1 MKLGSANANISI
13 CPNNINAADIGLRQK
28 KNNKDFIPEV
38 ISNSL
43 ESLAAF
49 NMPLVQKK
57 GSIDNFEKFAR
68 SDLRTPSEVEALLK
82 KYPNTS
88 RNMGSVP
95 FLWFENVSKQDIPE
109 YTNRIFDIMSD
120 FAQSV
125 SCLRGDHPNNF
136 LSQMDTCASNLENLL
151 GKKTEIHYLSEGTIG
166 RTYKLRVG
174 EEDFV
179 IKTFFKNPVGLG
191 YYSRHGKGAEI
202 LSAIYAKSNAPKG
215 YFADFYFG
223 KFARNDDTDGFMV
236 TKFIDYDSAKTSY
249 IRNMMLDRMIEQPI
263 SCGNL
268 VGNNSVLDTVVDYG
282 EIRKG
287 RLCNNRQYK
296 IQRLII
302 SALLAED
309 VEKFK
314 EICKKY
320 DGTDLDY
327 VLDMLSKSFGRISMS
342 RYNDVSSLNEDEI
355 KIMTSDKHNRM
366 FKLLFSVVND
376 DLRNYENF
384 VAKNK
389 GNPEFEYVIKLF
401 NREMS
406 QEERETFA
414 RRVRKTELD
423 KLSEMFCK
431 MGII

>member
-1 MKLGSANANISI
+1 M
-13 CPNNINAADIGLRQK
+13 
-28 KNNKDFIPEV
+28 
-38 ISNSL
+38 
-43 ESLAAF
+43 
-49 NMPLVQKK
+49 
-57 GSIDNFEKFAR
+57 
-68 SDLRTPSEVEALLK
+68 
-82 KYPNTS
+82 
-88 RNMGSVP
+88 
-95 FLWFENVSKQDIPE
+95 
-109 YTNRIFDIMSD
+109 
-120 FAQSV
+120 
-125 SCLRGDHPNNF
+125 
-136 LSQMDTCASNLENLL
+136 
-151 GKKTEIHYLSEGTIG
+151 
-166 RTYKLRVG
+166 
-174 EEDFV
+174 
-179 IKTFFKNPVGLG
+179 
-191 YYSRHGKGAEI
+191 
-202 LSAIYAKSNAPKG
+202 
-215 YFADFYFG
+215 
-223 KFARNDDTDGFMV
+223 
-236 TKFIDYDSAKTSY
+236 
-249 IRNMMLDRMIEQPI
+249 
-263 SCGNL
+263 
-268 VGNNSVLDTVVDYG
+268 
-282 EIRKG
+282 
-287 RLCNNRQYK
+287 
-296 IQRLII
+296 
-302 SALLAED
+302 AED